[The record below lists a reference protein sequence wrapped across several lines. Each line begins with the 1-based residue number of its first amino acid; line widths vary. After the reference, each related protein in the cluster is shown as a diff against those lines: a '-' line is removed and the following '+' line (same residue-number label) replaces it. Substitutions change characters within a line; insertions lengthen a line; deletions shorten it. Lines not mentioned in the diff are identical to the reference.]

1 MLILNG
7 NTFFNR
13 MSFNFSAC
21 FVFVDSI
28 LGSSALSLAPAVL
41 LGKNGEPVGKKRK
54 PPGKNLKPLGKNQK
68 PLGKN
73 KTPCE
78 L

>member
-1 MLILNG
+1 MLILNS
-7 NTFFNR
+7 NMFFNR
-13 MSFNFSAC
+13 MSLNFSAF
-21 FVFVDSI
+21 FVFVDTI

-41 LGKNGEPVGKKRK
+41 FGKREKPLGKKRK
-54 PPGKNLKPLGKNQK
+54 PPGKNQK

-73 KTPCE
+73 KSPCE